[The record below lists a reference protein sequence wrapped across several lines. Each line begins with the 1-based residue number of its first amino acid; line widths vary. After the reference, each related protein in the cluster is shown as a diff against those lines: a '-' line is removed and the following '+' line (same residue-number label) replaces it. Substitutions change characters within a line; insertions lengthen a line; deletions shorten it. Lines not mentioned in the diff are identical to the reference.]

1 MSHAPYPHPPLRMSP
16 DVPKICCN
24 RCSHS
29 DMTPTQTQFLER
41 MGTRL
46 GIYVEKGVGSS
57 HGEAKPKLETVQQY
71 PNYCNMPYGR
81 VSCCVTHTQ
90 AMHRTYE
97 RRPSFPKV
105 PWLNSMRERAEV
117 SSEH

>member
-46 GIYVEKGVGSS
+46 YLCHITTLGSDFDGPFLRNTLNRMRIRMLLNLCRTS
-57 HGEAKPKLETVQQY
+57 SSYLSMK
-71 PNYCNMPYGR
+71 CNSTRITPL
-81 VSCCVTHTQ
+81 S
-90 AMHRTYE
+90 E
-97 RRPSFPKV
+97 RQPAISICSYLFLLLIDR
-105 PWLNSMRERAEV
+105 
-117 SSEH
+117 